1 MIVDL
6 PDCTTAD
13 ISKRLVRLRDDIG
26 AMALSRVLTL
36 VIVADEAR
44 VEEAIEV
51 ANLAS
56 HQHPCRIVVI
66 ASGNSRGTTRLDAQ
80 IRVGGDAGAS
90 EVIVCRLYGR
100 LTTHGRSVLT
110 PLLLAD
116 SPIVVW
122 WPVAVPAAPGKDLI
136 GEIAQRRIT
145 DIAATIA
152 KPRPALKKLAAAYVE
167 GDTDLAWARVTLW
180 RGILAAALDQAP
192 YEPVLRATVHG
203 APDSA
208 SAALLAA
215 WLEHRLKCPV
225 TLTRARNRAGIISV
239 HLERKSGPIDLVR
252 PVDGDV
258 ATLTQVGQPER
269 TIALPHRSDAEC
281 LADELRRLDPDEV
294 YADALIRGLP
304 AVTAAKT
311 ATTQKT

>member
-6 PDCTTAD
+6 PDCSTAD
-13 ISKRLVRLRDDIG
+13 ISKRLVRLRDDVG

-36 VIVADEAR
+36 VVVADESRLA
-44 VEEAIEV
+44 ESIEV

-66 ASGNSRGTTRLDAQ
+66 ASGNSRGATRLDAQ

-90 EVIVCRLYGR
+90 EVIVCRLYGG
-100 LTTHGRSVLT
+100 LTAHGRSVAT

-122 WPVAVPAAPGKDLI
+122 WPDWVPAKPGSDPI
-136 GEIAQRRIT
+136 GEMAQRRIT
-145 DIAATIA
+145 DVVASTS
-152 KPRPALKKLAAAYVE
+152 KPRSALKKLAAAYE
-167 GDTDLAWARVTLW
+167 DGDTDLAWARITLW
-180 RGILAAALDQAP
+180 RGLLAAALDQAP
-192 YEPVLRATVHG
+192 FEPVQRATVHG

-208 SAALLAA
+208 SADLLAA
-215 WLEHRLKCPV
+215 WLGQRLKCPV
-225 TLTRARNRAGIISV
+225 TRTPARNRAGIISV
-239 HLERKSGPIDLVR
+239 RLERRSGPIDLVR
-252 PVDGDV
+252 PLDGSV
-258 ATLTQVGQPER
+258 ATLSQPGQPER

-294 YADALIRGLP
+294 YAEALVGGLP
-304 AVTAAKT
+304 DVRSAPRAPRS
-311 ATTQKT
+311 